1 MRLEYIKN
9 KIRTISDFPKK
20 GIQFKD
26 ITTLLSDPSGL
37 RYTIDLFAERYQGS
51 ALTKIVGIEARGFIF
66 GSALADRL
74 QVGFVPIRKKGKLPY
89 KTVSIS
95 YALEYG
101 TDTME
106 MHEDALLE
114 TDKVIVIDD
123 LLATGGTAL
132 AAMELVEKFNCN
144 IQELAFVINLSS
156 LPGEAR
162 LRAANKKI
170 YSMLSY

>member
-9 KIRTISDFPKK
+9 KIRTIDDFPKK

-26 ITTLLSDPSGL
+26 ITTLLADANGL
-37 RYTIDLFAERYQGS
+37 RYTTDLFAERYQNSG
-51 ALTKIVGIEARGFIF
+51 LTKIVALEARGFIF
-66 GSALADRL
+66 GSSLADRL

-106 MHEDALLE
+106 MHEDALNKN
-114 TDKVIVIDD
+114 DKVIIIDD

-132 AAMELVEKFNCN
+132 AATELVEKFQCH
-144 IQELAFVINLSS
+144 IHEIAFVINLSD
-156 LPGEAR
+156 LPGQKRLSEA
-162 LRAANKKI
+162 KKQI
-170 YSMLSY
+170 YSLLTY